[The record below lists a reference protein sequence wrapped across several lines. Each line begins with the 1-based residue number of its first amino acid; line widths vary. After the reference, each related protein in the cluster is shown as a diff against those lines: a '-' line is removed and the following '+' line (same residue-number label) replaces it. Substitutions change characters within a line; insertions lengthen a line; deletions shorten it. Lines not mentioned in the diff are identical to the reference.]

1 MINAGERDAKSLG
14 LLSRQGRDV
23 RLYEGW
29 IGEEKEDA
37 SRVLGEHRLEDLN
50 IIGASIIGGAS
61 PKSKASSSLS
71 LLLKG
76 PYLLKRPP
84 DG

>member
-1 MINAGERDAKSLG
+1 MKTAGL
-14 LLSRQGRDV
+14 
-23 RLYEGW
+23 
-29 IGEEKEDA
+29 EK
-37 SRVLGEHRLEDLN
+37 RVLGEHRLADLN

-61 PKSKASSSLS
+61 TKSKASSSLS

-76 PYLLKRPP
+76 PYLLKTPP

>member
-1 MINAGERDAKSLG
+1 MSDFMRALDEDC
-14 LLSRQGRDV
+14 
-23 RLYEGW
+23 W
-29 IGEEKEDA
+29 IGEEKEGA
-37 SRVLGEHRLEDLN
+37 STVLGEHRLEDLN

-61 PKSKASSSLS
+61 PKSKASSSSLS

-76 PYLLKRPP
+76 PYLLKTPP

>member
-1 MINAGERDAKSLG
+1 MSDFMRALDEDC
-14 LLSRQGRDV
+14 
-23 RLYEGW
+23 W
-29 IGEEKEDA
+29 IGEEKEGA
-37 SRVLGEHRLEDLN
+37 STVLREHRLADLN

-71 LLLKG
+71 LQLKG

>member
-1 MINAGERDAKSLG
+1 MSDFMRALDEDC
-14 LLSRQGRDV
+14 
-23 RLYEGW
+23 W
-29 IGEEKEDA
+29 IGGEKEDA
-37 SRVLGEHRLEDLN
+37 STVLGEHRLKDLN

>member
-1 MINAGERDAKSLG
+1 MSDFMRALDEDC
-14 LLSRQGRDV
+14 
-23 RLYEGW
+23 W
-29 IGEEKEDA
+29 IGEGKEDA
-37 SRVLGEHRLEDLN
+37 STVLEEHRLEDLN

-61 PKSKASSSLS
+61 PRSKASSSLS

-76 PYLLKRPP
+76 PYLLMLKTPP